1 MMFKPVKPKVDFVK
15 LEEGVLSFWKEK
27 DVFKKQLEL
36 RAKSKKFIFLEG
48 PPTANGKPHMGHVLT
63 RTIKDTVCRYKAMA
77 GYYVPR
83 KAGWDCH
90 GLPVE
95 IEVEKKLG
103 ITRKKEIE
111 SYGIDKFNKMCK
123 ESVFTYEKAWKE
135 MTDRLGFWL
144 DMENP
149 YITMDNDYI
158 ESVWWSLKELFNK
171 GKLYQGY
178 KVVWYCPRCGTPL
191 SSHEVAQGYKKT
203 KDPSVF
209 VKFPVENEENTYLLA
224 WTTTPWT
231 LLSNVAL
238 AVHPDYD
245 YVLVSHEGEQLI
257 LAETLASSVLGNDY
271 KVLKKFK
278 GKELKGKKYKPLFS
292 YTKPDKPAYYVITAE
307 FVTLEDGTGIVHIAP
322 AFGEE
327 DYEVSLEYNLPVVQL
342 VNEEGKIKDEVTDFK
357 GLFFKDA
364 DKLIMKDLEERG
376 LLYKVGTYEH
386 DYPFCWRCDT
396 PLMSYAWKTWYIRMS
411 ELKDLLLEN
420 NEKINWQPPH
430 IKHGRFGNFL
440 ENISDWALSRNR
452 YWGTPLPIWV
462 CEKCGHKLAV
472 GSKKELEELSMTKTK
487 LEDLHKPYIDEIK
500 IKCPKCGG
508 TMSRVPEVIDVW
520 YDSGSAPFAQFHYP
534 FENKELF
541 ESSHPVDFISEA
553 VDQTRGWFYS
563 LHAISTAL
571 FGTEAYKNVVVLG
584 LVLDEKGQKMS
595 KSKGNVVDPW
605 ELFSSDGADSLRWYL
620 TTNSAPWDPKRF
632 FKKAV
637 REIRNQFLN
646 TLWNAYSFFVTY
658 ANIDKIN
665 PLDHNLPVKERENLD
680 KWLISQLNSVVK
692 DVRASLDAYQLHKA
706 ARVIEDFVV
715 TDLSNWYI
723 RRSRRR
729 FWEEGMSKSKIAAY
743 LTLYE
748 ALVTVIKLTAP
759 FIPFTPEAIY
769 QNLVRSVDPN
779 APISVHLADY
789 PTYDESLIDKELEE
803 QMNLVIKI
811 VEAGRAARA
820 SAKIK
825 ARQPLRKVY
834 VKLSPENAELI
845 KRYLQVIKDE
855 LNIKEVVFLDNI
867 NDFVSYNIHLNF
879 KTLGR
884 KYKKLVKDIQK
895 QVHMMD
901 PSDLFNKLETGNKIT
916 IEVGETK
923 EKVTLTLEDIS
934 ISKSG
939 KDNFAFATRGDIEVV
954 LDTTLDDELYLEG
967 LARDLIRRIQDMR
980 KTMDLQYTQKIK
992 KYYDGTPSVKKV
1004 FEVFSSLIK
1013 EETQASEVKEGKAKD
1028 GYTKEWVIGKE
1039 KATLGVEP
1047 M

>member
-1 MMFKPVKPKVDFVK
+1 MKI
-15 LEEGVLSFWKEK
+15 
-27 DVFKKQLEL
+27 
-36 RAKSKKFIFLEG
+36 RARNKKFIFLEG

-63 RTIKDTVCRYKAMA
+63 RTIKDTVCRYKTMT

-111 SYGIDKFNKMCK
+111 SYGIDKFNKLCR
-123 ESVFTYEKAWKE
+123 ESVFTYEQAWRE
-135 MTDRLGFWL
+135 MTDRIGFWL
-144 DMENP
+144 DMDHP
-149 YITMDNDYI
+149 YITMDNSYV
-158 ESVWWSLKELFNK
+158 ESIWWSLKELFEK

-209 VKFPVENEENTYLLA
+209 IKFQLENEENTYFLA

-245 YVLVSHEGEQLI
+245 YVLVLHKGERLI
-257 LAETLASSVLGNDY
+257 LAEKLAPVVLGNDY
-271 KVLKKFK
+271 KILKRFK
-278 GKELKGKKYKPLFS
+278 GKDLKGKKYKTLFT
-292 YTKPDKPAYYVITAE
+292 YAKPDKPAYYVITAD

-327 DYEVSLEYNLPVVQL
+327 DYEVSLEYDLPVIQL
-342 VNEEGKIKDEVTDFK
+342 VTEEGKIKDEVTDFK

-364 DKLIMKDLEERG
+364 DKPIMKNLEERG
-376 LLYKVGTYEH
+376 FLYKAGTYEH
-386 DYPFCWRCDT
+386 DYPFCWRCGT

-411 ELKDLLLEN
+411 ALKELLLKN
-420 NEKINWQPPH
+420 NEKINWYPPH

-462 CEKCGHKLAV
+462 CEKCGYKLAV
-472 GSKKELEELSMTKTK
+472 GSKKELEKLSMKK
-487 LEDLHKPYIDEIK
+487 IKIEDLHKPHIDEVK

-508 TMSRVPEVIDVW
+508 TMNRVPEVIDVW
-520 YDSGSAPFAQFHYP
+520 YDSGSAPFAQYHYP
-534 FENKELF
+534 FENKEIF
-541 ESSHPVDFISEA
+541 EASHPVDFISEA

-605 ELFSSDGADSLRWYL
+605 ELFNSDGADSLRWYL

-665 PLDHNLPVKERENLD
+665 PLEHNIPVAERENLD

-692 DVRASLDAYQLHKA
+692 DVRTNLDAYQLHKA
-706 ARVIEDFVV
+706 ARLIEDFVV

-723 RRSRRR
+723 RQSRRR
-729 FWEEGMSKSKIAAY
+729 FWEEGMSKSKIAAF

-748 ALVTVIKLTAP
+748 ALVTITKLIAP
-759 FIPFTPEAIY
+759 FMPFTPEAIY
-769 QNLVRSVDPN
+769 QNLVRSVDSN
-779 APISVHLADY
+779 APISIHLTDY
-789 PTYDESLIDKELEE
+789 PPYDDSLIDKELEE
-803 QMNLVIKI
+803 RMNLVIKI

-825 ARQPLRKVY
+825 ARQPLRKIY
-834 VKLSPENAELI
+834 VKLSPERKPLI
-845 KRYLQVIKDE
+845 KNYLQVIKDE
-855 LNIKEVVFLDNI
+855 LNVKEIFFLDDL
-867 NDFVSYNIHLNF
+867 NDFVSYNIRLNF
-879 KTLGR
+879 KTVGR
-884 KYKKLVKDIQK
+884 KYKKLAKDIQK
-895 QVHMMD
+895 LISSMN
-901 PSDLFNKLETGNKIT
+901 PADLYKELESTNEIT
-916 IEVGETK
+916 LKVGESNNPVKLTSEDVSITK
-923 EKVTLTLEDIS
+923 V
-934 ISKSG
+934 G
-939 KDNFAFATRGDIEVV
+939 KDNYSFAIRGDIEIV
-954 LDTTLDDELYLEG
+954 LNTTIDEELYLEG

-980 KTMDLQYTQKIK
+980 KTMDLQYIQKIRI
-992 KYYDGTPSVKKV
+992 YYDGTSNVKKV
-1004 FEVFSSLIK
+1004 FKELSNLIK
-1013 EETQASEVKEGKAKD
+1013 DETLASDLLEGKTKK
-1028 GYTKEWVIGKE
+1028 GYTKEWTIGKE
-1039 KATLGVEP
+1039 KATLGVEST
-1047 M
+1047 